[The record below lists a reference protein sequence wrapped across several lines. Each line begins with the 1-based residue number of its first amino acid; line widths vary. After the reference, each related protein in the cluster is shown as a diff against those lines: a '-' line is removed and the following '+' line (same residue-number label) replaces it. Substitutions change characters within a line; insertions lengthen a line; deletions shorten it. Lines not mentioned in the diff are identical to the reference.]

1 MLAPA
6 LRPLLLL
13 AHARQVVLPA
23 QVVALEA
30 LEALEVPL
38 ALAATDHQLEEVEEV
53 EEVVVLA
60 LLAIQKLQTAVPLPP
75 QLFPRA
81 PRLAS
86 RVPLRSSL
94 AVLPITPASVNLQ
107 LKLA

>member
-1 MLAPA
+1 MLAPV

-13 AHARQVVLPA
+13 ELARQVVLPA
-23 QVVALEA
+23 RVVLEA

-38 ALAATDHQLEEVEEV
+38 ALAATDLQLEEA
-53 EEVVVLA
+53 EEVVVEA
-60 LLAIQKLQTAVPLPP
+60 LLATQQLQTAVPLLP

-86 RVPLRSSL
+86 RVPLRSSP
-94 AVLPITPASVNLQ
+94 AVLPTTPASVNLQ